1 MINVILNEIPIT
13 DEGLVCASLISASP
27 YSMFYPSNFYTII
40 IENIIINDADSIIMG
55 VQTMST
61 GTDPADAQLNQTVS
75 HYSRFI
81 I

>member
-1 MINVILNEIPIT
+1 MNVILNEIRIT
-13 DEGLVCASLISASP
+13 DEGLVCASLFSAFP
-27 YSMFYPSNFYTII
+27 YSMVYPSDFNTII

-75 HYSRFI
+75 HYLRFI